1 MESFHENSRYCDKGH
16 QMKYMGM
23 AVLAAVVFMPQVHA
37 QSPRPRVIVLTDITN
52 EPDDEESLV
61 RFLVSSSDYDVEA
74 MIATTSTWLR
84 KDVRPDKIQ
93 AQIRAYGK
101 VYPNLIKH
109 DLRYP
114 SPAHLLSVTSS
125 HLPVYGMSGVGE
137 GKDSAGSELLIAAVD
152 KDDTRPVWVTAWG
165 GANCLAQA
173 LWKVR
178 NTRTADQLD
187 KFVAKLRVYTIS
199 DQDDCGVW
207 LRREFPG
214 LFYIVTP
221 SKQSHHEYHLATWTG
236 ISGERRY
243 KFAAPPSYFD
253 WISNQ
258 WLVMNVIEGHGPLG
272 AMYPKWKY
280 IMEGDTPSFLNLIDN
295 GLCGDVSPEYGG
307 WGGRY
312 KLSRPSGETRPIWTN
327 SADTV
332 SVDGK
337 TWSSP
342 HATVWRWREAY
353 QNDFAARM
361 DWCITANRQDANHHP
376 VAVVGGDKGKRVVSI
391 TAQPGESVT
400 LSAAGSSDP
409 DGDKL
414 TYRWFQ
420 YAEAGTGR
428 SVTIS
433 KTNTDTITFQV
444 PSEPG
449 RTIHIILELRDD
461 GKPNLLSYRRVVATI
476 SGSEK

>member
-1 MESFHENSRYCDKGH
+1 
-16 QMKYMGM
+16 MKPTCM
-23 AVLAAVVFMPQVHA
+23 AVLAVIVFASQACA
-37 QSPRPRVIVLTDITN
+37 QNARPRVIVLTDITN

-61 RFLVSSSDYDVEA
+61 RFLVSSSDYDAEA

-84 KDVRPDKIQ
+84 EGVRPDKIRD
-93 AQIRAYGK
+93 QIRAYEK

-109 DLRYP
+109 APRYP
-114 SPAHLLSVTSS
+114 TPAHLLSVTSS
-125 HLPVYGMSGVGE
+125 HLPVYGMSGVGQ
-137 GKDSAGSELLIAAVD
+137 GKDSEGSELLIAAVD
-152 KDDTRPVWVTAWG
+152 EEDTRSVWVTVWG
-165 GANCLAQA
+165 GPNCLAQA

-178 NTRTADQLD
+178 NTRTAAQFD
-187 KFVAKLRVYTIS
+187 KFVAKIRVYTIS
-199 DQDDCGVW
+199 DQDDSGPW
-207 LRREFPG
+207 LRREFPK

-221 SKQSHHEYHLATWTG
+221 SNQSYNEYRLATWTG

-258 WLVMNVIEGHGPLG
+258 WLVTNVIKDHGPLG

-280 IMEGDTPSFLNLIDN
+280 IMEGDTPSYLNLIDN
-295 GLCGDVSPEYGG
+295 GLCGDLSPEYGG

-312 KLSRPSGETRPIWTN
+312 KLSTPKGETRPIWTN
-327 SADTV
+327 SADTL

-361 DWCITANRQDANHHP
+361 DWCITGNRQDANHHP
-376 VAVVGGDKGKRVVSI
+376 VAVVSGDKGKSVISM
-391 TAQPGESVT
+391 TAQPGKTVT

-420 YAEAGTGR
+420 YDEAGTGGR
-428 SVTIS
+428 VNIS
-433 KTNTDTITFQV
+433 GEDGDTITFQA
-444 PSEPG
+444 PREPG
-449 RTIHIILELRDD
+449 KTIHIILELRDD
-461 GKPNLLSYRRVVATI
+461 GKPNLRSYRRVVVTI
-476 SGSEK
+476 SGR

>member
-1 MESFHENSRYCDKGH
+1 
-16 QMKYMGM
+16 MKHRFI
-23 AVLAAVVFMPQVHA
+23 AVFAVVVCASQA
-37 QSPRPRVIVLTDITN
+37 CALNARPRVIVLTDITN

-74 MIATTSTWLR
+74 MIATTSTWIR
-84 KDVRPDKIQ
+84 DSVRPDKIQ
-93 AQIRAYGK
+93 AQVRAYQQ

-109 DLRYP
+109 DPRYP
-114 SPAHLLSVTSS
+114 TPAHLLSVTSS

-137 GKDSAGSELLIAAVD
+137 GKDSKGSELLIAAVD
-152 KDDTRPVWVTAWG
+152 KKDARPVWVSVWG

-178 NTRTADQLD
+178 NTRTAAQLD
-187 KFVAKLRVYTIS
+187 KFVAKMRVYTIS
-199 DQDDCGVW
+199 DQDDSGSW
-207 LRREFPG
+207 LRKEFPK

-221 SKQSHHEYHLATWTG
+221 SNQSHNEYRLATWTG

-243 KFAAPPSYFD
+243 KFAAPRRYFD
-253 WISNQ
+253 WISND
-258 WLVMNVIEGHGPLG
+258 WLSRNVIQDHGPLG
-272 AMYPKWKY
+272 ELYPKWKY
-280 IMEGDTPSFLNLIDN
+280 IMEGDTPSFLNLLDN
-295 GLCGDVSPEYGG
+295 GLGGEINPGYGG

-312 KLSRPSGETRPIWTN
+312 KLSTPVAGQQPETRPIWTN

-332 SVDGK
+332 SVDG
-337 TWSSP
+337 TSYTSP

-361 DWCITANRQDANHHP
+361 DWCIAAKREDANHHP
-376 VAVVGGDKGKRVVSI
+376 VAVVGGDKGKGIISI
-391 TAQPGESVT
+391 TAQPGKTVT

-420 YAEAGTGR
+420 YQEAGTGAG
-428 SVTIS
+428 VDIS
-433 KTNTDTITFQV
+433 AEDGDTSIFKV

-449 RTIHIILELRDD
+449 KTIHIILELRDD
-461 GKPNLLSYRRVVATI
+461 GTPNLLSYRRVVVTI
-476 SGSEK
+476 SG

>member
-1 MESFHENSRYCDKGH
+1 
-16 QMKYMGM
+16 M
-23 AVLAAVVFMPQVHA
+23 AVLAVIVFASQACA
-37 QSPRPRVIVLTDITN
+37 QNARPRVIVLTDITN

-84 KDVRPDKIQ
+84 NGVRPDKIQ
-93 AQIRAYGK
+93 AQVRAYGK

-109 DLRYP
+109 DPRYP
-114 SPAHLLSVTSS
+114 SPKHLLSVTSS
-125 HLPVYGMSGVGE
+125 HLPVYGMRGVGQ
-137 GKDSAGSELLIAAVD
+137 GKDSEGSELLIAAVD
-152 KDDTRPVWVTAWG
+152 KEDPRPVWVSVWG
-165 GANCLAQA
+165 GPNCLAQA

-178 NTRTADQLD
+178 NTRTAAQLD
-187 KFVAKLRVYTIS
+187 KFVAKIRVYTIS
-199 DQDDCGVW
+199 DQDDSGPW
-207 LRREFPG
+207 LRREFPK

-221 SKQSHHEYHLATWTG
+221 SNQSHNEYRLATWTG

-243 KFAAPPSYFD
+243 KFAAPPRYFD
-253 WISNQ
+253 WISNE
-258 WLVMNVIEGHGPLG
+258 WLLTNVIKDHGPLG

-280 IMEGDTPSFLNLIDN
+280 IMEGDTPSYLHLIDN
-295 GLCGDVSPEYGG
+295 GLCGDLSPEYGG

-312 KLSRPSGETRPIWTN
+312 KLSTPKGETRPIWTN
-327 SADTV
+327 SADTL

-361 DWCITANRQDANHHP
+361 DWCITGNRQDANHHP
-376 VAVVGGDKGKRVVSI
+376 VAVVSGDKGKSVISM
-391 TAQPGESVT
+391 TAQPGKTVT

-420 YAEAGTGR
+420 YDEAGTGGR
-428 SVTIS
+428 VHIAGEDGD
-433 KTNTDTITFQV
+433 KITFKA

-449 RTIHIILELRDD
+449 KTIHLILELRDD
-461 GKPNLLSYRRVVATI
+461 GKPNLRSYRRVVVTI
-476 SGSEK
+476 SGR

>member
-1 MESFHENSRYCDKGH
+1 
-16 QMKYMGM
+16 MKYICM
-23 AVLAAVVFMPQVHA
+23 AVLAAVVLASQAHA
-37 QSPRPRVIVLTDITN
+37 KNERPRVIVLTDITN

-84 KDVRPDKIQ
+84 KNVRPEKIQ

-109 DLRYP
+109 DARYP

-137 GKDSAGSELLIAAVD
+137 GKDSAGAKLLIAAVD
-152 KDDTRPVWVTAWG
+152 KADTRPVWVTVWG

-173 LWKVR
+173 MWKVR
-178 NTRTADQLD
+178 NTRTPAQLA

-199 DQDDCGVW
+199 DQDDSGAW
-207 LRREFPG
+207 LRKEFRK
-214 LFYIVTP
+214 LFYVVTP
-221 SKQSHHEYHLATWTG
+221 SKQKHKEYHLATWTG
-236 ISGERRY
+236 ISGERHY
-243 KFAAPPSYFD
+243 IFAAPPRYFA
-253 WISNQ
+253 WISNE

-295 GLCGDVSPEYGG
+295 GLGGDISPNYGG

-312 KLSRPSGETRPIWTN
+312 KLSRPSGETRAIWTN

-361 DWCITANRQDANHHP
+361 DWCITGNRKDANHHP
-376 VAVVGGDKGKRVVSI
+376 AAVVNGDKGKGVISI
-391 TAQPGESVT
+391 TAQAGKTVT

-420 YAEAGTGR
+420 YAEAGTGG
-428 SVTIS
+428 SVRIS
-433 KTNTDTITFQV
+433 EKDSDKITFQ
-444 PSEPG
+444 PPNEPG
-449 RTIHIILELRDD
+449 KTIHIILELRDD
-461 GKPNLLSYRRVVATI
+461 GKPNLLSYRRVVVTI

>member
-1 MESFHENSRYCDKGH
+1 
-16 QMKYMGM
+16 M
-23 AVLAAVVFMPQVHA
+23 AVLAVIVFASQACA
-37 QSPRPRVIVLTDITN
+37 QNARPRAIALTDITN

-84 KDVRPDKIQ
+84 KGVRPDKIR
-93 AQIRAYGK
+93 AQIRAYEK

-109 DLRYP
+109 DPRYP
-114 SPAHLLSVTSS
+114 SPKHLLSVTSS
-125 HLPVYGMSGVGE
+125 HLPVYGMRGVGE
-137 GKDSAGSELLIAAVD
+137 GKDSEGSELLIAAVD
-152 KDDTRPVWVTAWG
+152 KKDPRPVWVTVWG
-165 GANCLAQA
+165 GPNCLAQA

-178 NTRTADQLD
+178 NTRSKEDLD

-199 DQDDCGVW
+199 DQDDSGPW
-207 LRREFPG
+207 LRREFPK

-221 SKQSHHEYHLATWTG
+221 SNQSYNEYRLAAWTG

-243 KFAAPPSYFD
+243 KFAAPSRYFD
-253 WISNQ
+253 WISNE
-258 WLVMNVIEGHGPLG
+258 WLLTNVITDHGPLG

-280 IMEGDTPSFLNLIDN
+280 IMEGDTPSYLNLIDN
-295 GLCGDVSPEYGG
+295 GLCGDLSPEYGG

-312 KLSRPSGETRPIWTN
+312 KLSTPKGETRPIWTN

-361 DWCITANRQDANHHP
+361 DWCTTGNRQDANHHP
-376 VAVVGGDKGKRVVSI
+376 VAVVGGNKGKSVISM
-391 TAQPGESVT
+391 TAQPGKTVT

-420 YAEAGTGR
+420 YDEAGTGGR
-428 SVTIS
+428 VHIAGEDGN
-433 KTNTDTITFQV
+433 KITFKA

-449 RTIHIILELRDD
+449 KTIHLILELRDD
-461 GKPNLLSYRRVVATI
+461 GKPNLRSYRRVVVTI
-476 SGSEK
+476 SGR

>member
-1 MESFHENSRYCDKGH
+1 
-16 QMKYMGM
+16 MKYMCI
-23 AVLAAVVFMPQVHA
+23 AVLAALGFASQA
-37 QSPRPRVIVLTDITN
+37 CARNPRPRVIALTDITN

-84 KDVRPDKIQ
+84 KEVRPDKIQ

-101 VYPNLIKH
+101 VYPNLINH
-109 DLRYP
+109 DPRYP
-114 SPAHLLSVTSS
+114 SPAYLLSVTSS

-137 GKDSAGSELLIAAVD
+137 GKDSAGSALLIAAVD
-152 KDDTRPVWVTAWG
+152 KDDTRPVWVTVWG

-178 NTRTADQLD
+178 NTRTASQLD
-187 KFVAKLRVYTIS
+187 KFIAKMRVYTIS
-199 DQDDCGVW
+199 DQDDSGGW

-221 SKQSHHEYHLATWTG
+221 SKQSHNEYHLATWTG

-243 KFAAPPSYFD
+243 KFAAPPRYFD

-258 WLVMNVIEGHGPLG
+258 WLVKNVIEGHGPLG

-327 SADTV
+327 SVDTV

-376 VAVVGGDKGKRVVSI
+376 VAVLNGDKGKRVVSV
-391 TAQPGESVT
+391 TAQPGETVT
-400 LSAAGSSDP
+400 TSAVGSSDP

-420 YAEAGTGR
+420 YAEAGNGR

-433 KTNTDTITFQV
+433 KTNNDTITFQA
-444 PSEPG
+444 PGEPG
-449 RTIHIILELRDD
+449 KTIHIILELRDD
-461 GKPNLLSYRRVVATI
+461 GKPNLLSYRRVVVTI
-476 SGSEK
+476 SGSDILTGE